1 MIRFKELNA
10 NRLTYKG
17 WWEGFRFMG
26 SLNGLVLAGMV
37 SPKRWQGWSRQKGG
51 GGRGGL
57 AKGVAGEVSPNGQP
71 EIPES

>member
-1 MIRFKELNA
+1 
-10 NRLTYKG
+10 
-17 WWEGFRFMG
+17 MG

-57 AKGVAGEVSPNGQP
+57 AKGVAGEVLPNGQP
-71 EIPES
+71 EIPQS